1 MVMKDRE
8 ECVDLPYLYLLIIL
22 NDSRVIRR
30 IEHIVQGAAS
40 TPLAGGE
47 AESHARNTLH
57 ALKLPLGEDRSA
69 DGRFITLMSEI
80 CTLSFL
86 SSQILCRTLIDI
98 LSSPLIYNTDF
109 LTPSRERV

>member
-1 MVMKDRE
+1 MCETLKNTIRRKNSGDLDESKKVVMKDRE
-8 ECVDLPYLYLLIIL
+8 ECVDLPYLYLLTIL

-30 IEHIVQGAAS
+30 IENIVQSAAS
-40 TPLAGGE
+40 TPRTGGE

-57 ALKLPLGEDRSA
+57 ALKLPLGEDPSA

-86 SSQILCRTLIDI
+86 SS
-98 LSSPLIYNTDF
+98 
-109 LTPSRERV
+109 